1 MFPVVTISPRSV
13 NVSYN
18 STVIITCEVQSLTT
32 PNVTWMSDTDV
43 TLPSTSLV
51 SNNDVHISNLT
62 LELVTLE
69 YIGEYTCTA
78 ENEGGEMS
86 DMINVTV
93 YSKNMCVSIHLSSI
107 YLSVY
112 LYVSSLI
119 IILLSLFL
127 SLVSLPVVIISP
139 GSVNV
144 SYNSTVTLTCEV
156 QSLTI
161 PNVIWM
167 SNTDVIL
174 PPPSL
179 VSNDDIHTS
188 VLTLEQVTLEY
199 IGEYTCTAENE
210 GGEMSDIIR
219 VDVYGKDMC
228 DIMFMY
234 LPHFVS
240 VSAMPIFCLFG
251 DVFIL
256 SFIFLTSFYHPLFLP
271 FFKLFLSLVPPPEL
285 QTIPDQTVTQ
295 GLNVTFTC
303 IATVGFSLSY
313 LWTIPHL
320 NCVDCGPVAL
330 NVPTITLT
338 DITNQA
344 QGLYTC
350 IVTDFVN
357 QIATTSSMLTV
368 AGTYLILNRSAAWT
382 NCTFKKYLF

>member
-1 MFPVVTISPRSV
+1 MSHSLVPLPVVTISPQSV
-13 NVSYN
+13 NDSYN
-18 STVIITCEVQSLTT
+18 SSVNLTCEVQSFTT
-32 PNVTWMSDTDV
+32 PNVTWKRHTDV

-51 SNNDVHISNLT
+51 SNNDIHISN
-62 LELVTLE
+62 
-69 YIGEYTCTA
+69 
-78 ENEGGEMS
+78 
-86 DMINVTV
+86 
-93 YSKNMCVSIHLSSI
+93 
-107 YLSVY
+107 
-112 LYVSSLI
+112 
-119 IILLSLFL
+119 
-127 SLVSLPVVIISP
+127 
-139 GSVNV
+139 
-144 SYNSTVTLTCEV
+144 
-156 QSLTI
+156 
-161 PNVIWM
+161 
-167 SNTDVIL
+167 
-174 PPPSL
+174 
-179 VSNDDIHTS
+179 
-188 VLTLEQVTLEY
+188 LTLEQVTLEY

-210 GGEMSDIIR
+210 GGEMSDMIR
-219 VDVYGKDMC
+219 VDVYGKHMC

-234 LPHFVS
+234 LPVCHFVS
-240 VSAMPIFCLFG
+240 VSAMPIFLSVGLFV

-338 DITNQA
+338 DITNEA

-350 IVTDFVN
+350 TVTDFVN

-368 AGTYLILNRSAAWT
+368 TGTYLILNRSAAWT
-382 NCTFKKYLF
+382 NCIHSKNNCFDVKVQQMSGTTYYCNTNVYYTSEIAELLWLPDMG